1 MQQSMMHVTTL
12 RGNRQAP
19 VRSHHRLLAALV
31 SLPIWDLHLFVPSLL
46 TYGAMHQMPEH
57 SATLSWVFSFAYLIA
72 W

>member
-1 MQQSMMHVTTL
+1 MLPLCGGTGRHLYAAIT
-12 RGNRQAP
+12 GF
-19 VRSHHRLLAALV
+19 LLLWY
-31 SLPIWDLHLFVPSLL
+31 PFRYGTLHLFVPSLL